1 MFDGLDV
8 TADEIGVDGVAGPG
22 PSLMD
27 RGGVELVVG
36 AACGNSFSG
45 VLTGVPPKN
54 GMIDLLPLDLQPIV
68 NKQLK
73 TTTERKNGVPETLR

>member
-1 MFDGLDV
+1 M
-8 TADEIGVDGVAGPG
+8 AGPG

-27 RGGVELVVG
+27 MGGVGLTG
-36 AACGNSFSG
+36 GDDWANSFSG
-45 VLTGVPPKN
+45 KSTCAPPPKN

-73 TTTERKNGVPETLR
+73 TTTERKNGMPETLR